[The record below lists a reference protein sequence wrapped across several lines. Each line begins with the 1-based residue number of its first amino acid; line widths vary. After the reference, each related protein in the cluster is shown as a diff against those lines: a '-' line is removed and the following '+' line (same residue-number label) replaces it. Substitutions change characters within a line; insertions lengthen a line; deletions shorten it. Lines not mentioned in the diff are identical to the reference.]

1 MVDLSDY
8 SRKNFNEGGRKNHDR
23 NMWDEM
29 WRWLV
34 GNRNVEMVSGE

>member
-1 MVDLSDY
+1 MVDLSEY
-8 SRKNFNEGGRKNHDR
+8 GRKNCNDGGRENHDR

-29 WRWLV
+29 RRWLV